1 MTKNNKGR
9 NSRSEK
15 DFSKKKTNFSK
26 SSSTSKGRNAS
37 KKFSKPV
44 SEHTGKSKD
53 GKFSK
58 VKGKSNPKLNSASDS
73 FEGKSTFKK
82 GFAKASDKGKKDGS
96 RSFNS
101 KFDKNDSRRKSGKEE
116 KASFKAFS
124 KEKPTEENRR
134 KVFKKL
140 AGKEDIKYSTPPIYN
155 LTPPKGS
162 KKSEAPKKESADDGK
177 IRLNKFISNS
187 GVCSRRDADM
197 LIQMGEVSVNGQVIT
212 ELGYKVEKTDV
223 VKYNGQTLRSE
234 RPVYVLLNKPKDFL
248 TTTED
253 PEERQTVMAL
263 VKTACKERI
272 YPVGRLDR
280 QTTGLLLLTNDGEL
294 AKKLTHPSHKI
305 LKVYQ
310 ADLDRPITKEDF
322 EQIANGLELEDGPV
336 KVDSIAVVSADKK
349 SIGLEIHEGRN
360 RIVRR
365 IFEHLGYE
373 VVKLDRVMYAGL
385 TKKDLPRGKWRY
397 LSEKE
402 VIRLKYF

>member
-1 MTKNNKGR
+1 
-9 NSRSEK
+9 
-15 DFSKKKTNFSK
+15 
-26 SSSTSKGRNAS
+26 
-37 KKFSKPV
+37 
-44 SEHTGKSKD
+44 
-53 GKFSK
+53 
-58 VKGKSNPKLNSASDS
+58 
-73 FEGKSTFKK
+73 
-82 GFAKASDKGKKDGS
+82 
-96 RSFNS
+96 
-101 KFDKNDSRRKSGKEE
+101 
-116 KASFKAFS
+116 
-124 KEKPTEENRR
+124 
-134 KVFKKL
+134 
-140 AGKEDIKYSTPPIYN
+140 
-155 LTPPKGS
+155 
-162 KKSEAPKKESADDGK
+162 
-177 IRLNKFISNS
+177 
-187 GVCSRRDADM
+187 
-197 LIQMGEVSVNGQVIT
+197 VIT

-234 RPVYVLLNKPKDFL
+234 RPIYVLLNKPKDFI

-310 ADLDRPITKEDF
+310 ADLDKPITQEDF
-322 EQIANGLELEDGPV
+322 EKISSGLELEDGPV
-336 KVDSIAVVSADKK
+336 KVDSIAVVSPDKK

-365 IFEHLGYE
+365 MFEHLGYE

-402 VIRLKYF
+402 VIRLKYFI